1 MGKTEEAG
9 LTPEAITAK
18 WDGTPPNVGEGRWT
32 W

>member
-9 LTPEAITAK
+9 LTPEAVTAQC
-18 WDGTPPNVGEGRWT
+18 DGTLPNVGEGRWT